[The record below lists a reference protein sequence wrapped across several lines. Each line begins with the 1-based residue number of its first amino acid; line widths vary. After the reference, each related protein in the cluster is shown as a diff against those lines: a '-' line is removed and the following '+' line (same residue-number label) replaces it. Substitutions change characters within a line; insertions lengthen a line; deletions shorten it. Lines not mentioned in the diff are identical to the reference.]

1 MIYCV
6 KLIAL
11 QRLRLLKIG
20 WFAKMNI
27 EMVRL
32 FDIYSPLLNDRQ
44 REVLSLYYNE
54 DESLGEISENIG
66 ITRQGV
72 RDCIVKAEALLKGY
86 ESALRL
92 SQKYK
97 DITKELKDI
106 VKTASEG
113 DSLEKIINRINA
125 VIDSMDV

>member
-1 MIYCV
+1 
-6 KLIAL
+6 
-11 QRLRLLKIG
+11 
-20 WFAKMNI
+20 MNI

-44 REVLSLYYNE
+44 REVLNLYYNE
-54 DESLGEISENIG
+54 DESLSEIAENVG

-72 RDCIVKAEALLKGY
+72 RDCIVKAEALLKEY
-86 ESALRL
+86 ESALGL

-97 DITKELKDI
+97 SMVKELEDI

-113 DSLEKIINRINA
+113 GNLPEIINRIKA
-125 VIDSMDV
+125 LIGSIG